1 MNYDMT
7 GREVRRYERERRN
20 RPSEPRMRD
29 WAIPIIAACVL
40 MTLVGL
46 FLDPTSIFTVR

>member
-1 MNYDMT
+1 MNYNMT

-20 RPSEPRMRD
+20 KPPEPRTRD
-29 WAIPIIAACVL
+29 WAIPIIAAGIL

-46 FLDPTSIFTVR
+46 FLDPTSIFTIR